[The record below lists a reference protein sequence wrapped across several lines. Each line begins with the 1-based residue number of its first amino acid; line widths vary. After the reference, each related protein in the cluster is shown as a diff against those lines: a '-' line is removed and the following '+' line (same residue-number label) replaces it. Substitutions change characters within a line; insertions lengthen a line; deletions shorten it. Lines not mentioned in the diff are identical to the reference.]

1 MNGEKIFLDTN
12 IILYLLNGDETL
24 ANFLNGKKLC
34 LSIVTEIELLSFGGL
49 KAEDEKVIRSFLAE
63 CLIFPI
69 NEKIK
74 ETTIKLRKS
83 NRIKLPDSIIVS
95 TSLFLGIPFISAD
108 SDFKKIKELDF
119 IYFEK

>member
-1 MNGEKIFLDTN
+1 MSGDKILLDTN
-12 IILYLLNGDETL
+12 IVLYLLDGDSTL
-24 ANFLNGKKLC
+24 AEFLNGKVLC
-34 LSIVTEIELLSFGGL
+34 ISIISEIELLSFSGL
-49 KAEDEKVIRSFLAE
+49 KTSDEKIIKSFLSE

-74 ETTIKLRKS
+74 DSTIKTRKS
-83 NRIKLPDSIIVS
+83 YRTKLPDSIIAS

-108 SDFKKIKELDF
+108 SGFKKITELDF